1 MNSLDILILVI
12 AGFCLVRGI
21 FRGIVKELTSIVG
34 VFVGFYVAYS
44 YYPVVAHVISRFFS
58 NKAYLNIVSFFLA
71 FTILFFAVGLV
82 GVVLKRVFK
91 GVALGWADRLL
102 GATFGLV
109 KAILVVSV
117 LLVPLTAFLPQ
128 KSPVIQDS
136 LLSPYVTGI
145 SKMMVAVAPEEMKEK
160 FSNNINALKE
170 SWKGL

>member
-12 AGFCLVRGI
+12 GGFCLVRGI

-34 VFVGFYVAYS
+34 VFVGFYVAYN
-44 YYPVVAHVISRFFS
+44 YYPVVAHLISRFFS
-58 NKAYLNIVSFFLA
+58 NKAYLNIVSFFLV
-71 FTILFFAVGLV
+71 FTILFLAVGLV

-102 GATFGLV
+102 GAIFGLV

-117 LLVPLTAFLPQ
+117 LLVPMTAFLPQ

-136 LLSPYVTGI
+136 LLSPYVTSI